1 MLTNQSSTNHVSH
14 CSPSNE
20 VSTYNHHALLV
31 VDSDRRIV
39 SWNHQLL
46 LLWAIPPD
54 ILATL
59 DDKKAL
65 ACVASKFLEPVT
77 SISEIEEI
85 YAQPELELHDVI
97 LLQGNVELE
106 RYTYPLYLGKLV
118 TGRVWEFFFY

>member
-1 MLTNQSSTNHVSH
+1 MLTNQSPTHQINHS
-14 CSPSNE
+14 SPSQE
-20 VSTYNHHALLV
+20 ASSSHHALLV
-31 VDSDRRIV
+31 VDSQRRIV

-46 LLWAIPPD
+46 CLWGIPPD

-65 ACVASKFLEPVT
+65 ACVASKFLDPVT

-85 YAQPELELHDVI
+85 YTQPELELHDVVP
-97 LLQGNVELE
+97 LQGNVYFE
-106 RYTYPLYLGKLV
+106 RYTYPLRLGQLV